1 MRAHLVVVS
10 TPSLAFSARLVEAEE
25 PVRVEALGAEL
36 AVQAFDESI
45 VGWLAG
51 IHPARAAGRCTWADQ
66 PVIAG
71 GLFLVRRALAALRWF
86 AMRPRAYLIGSSS
99 TMLGS

>member
-1 MRAHLVVVS
+1 MRSESGFAVPGARS
-10 TPSLAFSARLVEAEE
+10 SASGQPAVARFGVEGVAQGVAEK
-25 PVRVEALGAEL
+25 AETEL
-36 AVQAFDESI
+36 SR
-45 VGWLAG
+45 